1 MRKLLVPGI
10 LVAGACSMAPSP
22 SATAGP
28 SQGATSGVCRNEG
41 LGGFVGQPR
50 SAELEGQLLAASG
63 ARLVRWVT
71 PEMMITMD
79 HREDRLTVR
88 LGTDNRIG
96 SLSCG

>member
-1 MRKLLVPGI
+1 MRKLLFSA
-10 LVAGACSMAPSP
+10 VAMLPAC
-22 SATAGP
+22 ATAPAQPVAPVPALEGICRADTL
-28 SQGATSGVCRNEG
+28 SQ
-41 LGGFVGQPR
+41 FVGQSR
-50 SAELEGQLLAASG
+50 SAALEARLLAASG

-71 PEMMITMD
+71 PDMMITMD

>member
-1 MRKLLVPGI
+1 VPASP
-10 LVAGACSMAPSP
+10 VAT
-22 SATAGP
+22 SATGD
-28 SQGATSGVCRNEG
+28 GVCRNDR
-41 LGGFVGQPR
+41 LAAFVGQTK
-50 SAELEGQLLAASG
+50 SDQLEAQLLAASG

-71 PEMMITMD
+71 PDMMITMD